1 MLTQKLTTNGQND
14 APDRS
19 TVAVYHRPRT
29 RPTSTERT
37 STDQSL
43 DSTDVPYLIRNP
55 DSSETQ
61 PTPQLSITINPSTH
75 LSVYPHVRHPSIR
88 LSGLGLPRCPIY
100 TPLQPDVNMAGRAD
114 GSRTPKVRAP
124 ISRDEAIYRNRDTP
138 RDAKLAALVT
148 SIITTAVWHSL
159 CEPNYGILSVSLV

>member
-75 LSVYPHVRHPSIR
+75 LSVYPHVIRHPSSACHPP
-88 LSGLGLPRCPIY
+88 LAWPRCPIY

-124 ISRDEAIYRNRDTP
+124 ISRDEAIYRNRH
-138 RDAKLAALVT
+138 KIMLGLQ
-148 SIITTAVWHSL
+148 L
-159 CEPNYGILSVSLV
+159 